1 MSRPHVP
8 QPIVDLAHARRTARL
23 AHDWHRADALHA
35 AIAAAGWT
43 VIDAGVDFD
52 LRPLRPADVVR
63 DGTTIHG
70 SSASVPSCLA
80 DPPSEPYTVVVPVV
94 ASPSSEEGA
103 ERRSAAS
110 AAAVRL
116 SDVDPRRIVVVVGDE
131 EGAAFQLDGG
141 SSVAMEDSAAATPS
155 SIELIRL
162 AGRPTPGALRNAG
175 CRRTRGTV
183 VVVAAA
189 TVRRGTIDRLVAAL
203 DDPEVA
209 IVGTLGLRSADLRR
223 FDLIESIAEADP
235 VAVSGAAIAFRR
247 AEFERGGPFDE
258 GYRTERWL
266 DIWWSVVL
274 RDLGRG
280 GASRRAVTVPDG
292 RNDRPAAIE
301 PRGAKRDGYRFLDR
315 FRDRQDLLP
324 EHHRPG
330 VDGP

>member
-23 AHDWHRADALHA
+23 AHDWSRADALHA

-70 SSASVPSCLA
+70 SSESVPSRLA

-94 ASPSSEEGA
+94 APPSAEEGA

-110 AAAVRL
+110 GTAIWL
-116 SDVDPRRIVVVVGDE
+116 PDVDPSRIVAVVME
-131 EGAAFQLDGG
+131 QSPSA
-141 SSVAMEDSAAATPS
+141 SSG
-155 SIELIRL
+155 SIETIRL

-175 CRRTRGTV
+175 CRRARGTV
-183 VVVAAA
+183 VVVVAM
-189 TVRRGTIDRLVAAL
+189 TVSRDAIDRLIAGL
-203 DDPEVA
+203 GDPEVA

-223 FDLIESIAEADP
+223 FDPIEGIAEVDP

-247 AEFERGGPFDE
+247 DEFERHGPFDE
-258 GYRTERWL
+258 LYRTERWL

-274 RDLGRG
+274 RDAGRG
-280 GASRRAVTVPDG
+280 GASRRAVAVPDG
-292 RNDRPAAIE
+292 RGDRQAALD

-315 FRDRQDLLP
+315 FRDRPDLLP
-324 EHHRPG
+324 EHHRAG
-330 VDGP
+330 VDRP